1 MVDTS
6 RWHKQQWQQL
16 AELNARSLNK
26 AEAEVSSLFCEV
38 STFRMAIETAMDLYT
53 EDYDDATTA
62 RLMYDALG
70 MVLVSEG
77 LRKCPDCGDEYSG
90 AFCPCSYDVQD
101 DERV

>member
-1 MVDTS
+1 MSHEFRIVKEFQDM
-6 RWHKQQWQQL
+6 
-16 AELNARSLNK
+16 K
-26 AEAEVSSLFCEV
+26 AEIERLISEV

-77 LRKCPDCGDEYSG
+77 L
-90 AFCPCSYDVQD
+90 ATD
-101 DERV
+101 D